1 MGIFSNCGQ
10 LCDYLVFF
18 IELPSFIFTAGC
30 LTFFFKF
37 IPVMHY
43 NRMHKRKQS
52 VTVGTESFEVNHML
66 NRTTSFLFSKYGEV
80 FRNPPESDSRPPKN
94 FKLNVVRL
102 RDKQIHHFMHYDKP
116 VYLRALSG
124 IIMLIVAKRNDPY
137 HYERFVIHRVIK
149 LRPDTLF
156 NCIPISQN
164 AKYEISFPIDSKYEE
179 VKIPDD
185 LPIVYERLIPKINIQ
200 EILSCYYQVRNANY
214 SFPGEKHNYYELTYI
229 DNGSLTTTVDG
240 EEYELNKLDLIIYGP
255 GQFHTQ
261 STGPSNSCSY
271 LTVMFEMDCENPYL
285 LTNRVYQAHKE
296 IYAALNN
303 FIKVSNLEHMYDDE
317 LMLCYL
323 KEIIVLI
330 LQFDFNEDTPVTSSP
345 MQERF
350 ESELLNEIVQYIN
363 AHIYEQFTIEEICHQ
378 FSISRS
384 SLQTLFKNNL
394 KTAPKQYISN
404 LKLNKGKL
412 LIKESTHTISEISS
426 MLGFTSVHYFSR
438 KFKQEFGITPSD
450 YAKSIYQ

>member
-1 MGIFSNCGQ
+1 
-10 LCDYLVFF
+10 
-18 IELPSFIFTAGC
+18 
-30 LTFFFKF
+30 
-37 IPVMHY
+37 
-43 NRMHKRKQS
+43 
-52 VTVGTESFEVNHML
+52 
-66 NRTTSFLFSKYGEV
+66 
-80 FRNPPESDSRPPKN
+80 
-94 FKLNVVRL
+94 
-102 RDKQIHHFMHYDKP
+102 
-116 VYLRALSG
+116 
-124 IIMLIVAKRNDPY
+124 
-137 HYERFVIHRVIK
+137 
-149 LRPDTLF
+149 
-156 NCIPISQN
+156 
-164 AKYEISFPIDSKYEE
+164 
-179 VKIPDD
+179 
-185 LPIVYERLIPKINIQ
+185 
-200 EILSCYYQVRNANY
+200 
-214 SFPGEKHNYYELTYI
+214 
-229 DNGSLTTTVDG
+229 
-240 EEYELNKLDLIIYGP
+240 
-255 GQFHTQ
+255 
-261 STGPSNSCSY
+261 
-271 LTVMFEMDCENPYL
+271 
-285 LTNRVYQAHKE
+285 
-296 IYAALNN
+296 
-303 FIKVSNLEHMYDDE
+303 MYDDE

>member
-1 MGIFSNCGQ
+1 
-10 LCDYLVFF
+10 
-18 IELPSFIFTAGC
+18 
-30 LTFFFKF
+30 
-37 IPVMHY
+37 
-43 NRMHKRKQS
+43 
-52 VTVGTESFEVNHML
+52 ML

-214 SFPGEKHNYYELTYI
+214 SFPGEKHNKS
-229 DNGSLTTTVDG
+229 DRSHV
-240 EEYELNKLDLIIYGP
+240 
-255 GQFHTQ
+255 
-261 STGPSNSCSY
+261 
-271 LTVMFEMDCENPYL
+271 
-285 LTNRVYQAHKE
+285 
-296 IYAALNN
+296 
-303 FIKVSNLEHMYDDE
+303 
-317 LMLCYL
+317 
-323 KEIIVLI
+323 VL
-330 LQFDFNEDTPVTSSP
+330 
-345 MQERF
+345 
-350 ESELLNEIVQYIN
+350 
-363 AHIYEQFTIEEICHQ
+363 
-378 FSISRS
+378 
-384 SLQTLFKNNL
+384 
-394 KTAPKQYISN
+394 
-404 LKLNKGKL
+404 
-412 LIKESTHTISEISS
+412 
-426 MLGFTSVHYFSR
+426 
-438 KFKQEFGITPSD
+438 
-450 YAKSIYQ
+450 